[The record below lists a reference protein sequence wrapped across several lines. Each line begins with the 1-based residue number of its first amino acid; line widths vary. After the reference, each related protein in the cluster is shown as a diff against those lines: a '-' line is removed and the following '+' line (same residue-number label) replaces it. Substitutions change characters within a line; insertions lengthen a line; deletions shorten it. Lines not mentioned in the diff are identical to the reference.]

1 MSVLFDQWLDFAVH
15 HYVCVGLA
23 GVVLAVLLNVAL
35 LRGPD
40 LIVSMRHL
48 RH

>member
-1 MSVLFDQWLDFAVH
+1 MSVLFDQWLDFAIQ
-15 HYVCVGLA
+15 HYVCVGL
-23 GVVLAVLLNVAL
+23 GGIVLAVLLNVAL

>member
-1 MSVLFDQWLDFAVH
+1 MSVLLDQWLDFAVH
-15 HYVCVGLA
+15 HYVCVGLGA
-23 GVVLAVLLNVAL
+23 IVFAVLLNLVL

>member
-15 HYVCVGLA
+15 HYVCVGLSLI
-23 GVVLAVLLNVAL
+23 VLAVLLNVAL